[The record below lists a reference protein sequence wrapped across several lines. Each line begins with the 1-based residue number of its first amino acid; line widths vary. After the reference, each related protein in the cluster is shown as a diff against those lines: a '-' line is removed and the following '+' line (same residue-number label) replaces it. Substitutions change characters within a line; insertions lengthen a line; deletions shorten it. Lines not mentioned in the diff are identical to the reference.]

1 MNHHH
6 DHHGASSKR
15 EVRTLIAAAGLLG
28 SFMVGEFTAALFAH
42 SLALVA
48 DAGHIL
54 VDVAAVLG
62 ALAAARV
69 ASRPA
74 TPTMTFG
81 YRRSEIFAATGNA
94 LLLIV
99 MAAALVVGAV
109 LRLVHPPTVH
119 GVTVA
124 VVGGVGVVVNIVA
137 TGVLQRTDRRSLNVE
152 AVVQHV
158 ITDLM
163 AFAATVVAGIVIA
176 TTGFRRADSIASLV
190 VALLM
195 IRAAVSLLSP
205 AMRILAEAT
214 PADIDISEVRAHML
228 ELEFVESVHDLHAWT
243 VSSGLPVLSAHVVL
257 SDECASSV
265 DTHRVLDELQGC
277 LVDHFD
283 LAHSTIQLEV
293 AGHKEHELDHHE

>member
-1 MNHHH
+1 MIDHHH
-6 DHHGASSKR
+6 HHGER
-15 EVRTLIAAAGLLG
+15 EVRTLVVAAGLLG

-42 SLALVA
+42 SLALIA
-48 DAGHIL
+48 DAGHML

-69 ASRPA
+69 SARPA

-81 YRRSEIFAATGNA
+81 YRRSEIFAATANA

-109 LRLVHPPTVH
+109 VRLVHPPAVH

-124 VVGGVGVVVNIVA
+124 VVAAVGVAVNVVVTI
-137 TGVLQRTDRRSLNVE
+137 VLQRTDRRSLNVE

-163 AFAATVVAGIVIA
+163 AFVSTVAAGIVIA
-176 TTGFRRADSIASLV
+176 TTGFRRADAIASLL
-190 VALLM
+190 VAVLM
-195 IRAAVSLLSP
+195 IRAATSLLSP

-214 PADIDISEVRAHML
+214 PTDIDLSEVRTHML
-228 ELEFVESVHDLHAWT
+228 ELTYVESVHDLHAWT

-257 SDECASSV
+257 SDECASSI
-265 DTHRVLDELQGC
+265 DNHRVLDELQGC

-293 AGHKEHELDHHE
+293 AGHKEHETDHHD